1 MMPEIRLTP
10 PRQANGQMN
19 GFLDTLDVIPQ
30 DFAVKPGTSLAS
42 FATTTQFIAPKRLF
56 VY

>member
-42 FATTTQFIAPKRLF
+42 FVTTTQFIAPKRLF